1 MWNGSN
7 VYKQVSY
14 KNWATQNIHLAIAT
28 AFTGPFINLKNGNN
42 RFFFKKNLWLI
53 PLKVNE
59 NQNLLNLTKGFTTRA
74 QCFTRKF

>member
-7 VYKQVSY
+7 VYKQVNF

-28 AFTGPFINLKNGNN
+28 AFTGPFINLKNGKKIEFL
-42 RFFFKKNLWLI
+42 FFWLI